1 MTYFRELPN
10 LEYQSFLSDSNSSD
24 QYLIVKN
31 LFRRVKLRDDL
42 QNVFTVFD
50 KYQIPDGSRPELVA
64 QELYGS
70 TQYDWVVIVSAGIT
84 RLRDQWPLSDRQVY
98 DYAESI
104 YGDQLNA
111 IHHYETTEVRDS
123 EDRLILPA
131 GQVVDEDFAFIYTDV
146 DKNYSNSLSKIS
158 YTKICAENVSQD
170 SLIIKSSVAGNNI
183 SANDELVIDGQ
194 YIPVV
199 SVTNGTTVIGVTTS
213 FVGVATALSNNIGIT
228 TTIITGIST
237 NATGNIITI
246 GQTLKEIPEII
257 GYGVTVT
264 SIGIGTV
271 YIDKPTQNT
280 TSQNLITLSF
290 GNNVTTVLTENT
302 KNITLSSPIPTNIS
316 KGSTLT
322 LKVRN
327 TVIIETNP
335 VIGVSNY
342 EYEVRKNNDK
352 RGIYVLKPR
361 YLQQVINDTRKAMIY
376 DRSSQY
382 VNDTL
387 IKTENTKS
395 TIPF

>member
-24 QYLIVKN
+24 QYLLVKN

-104 YGDQLNA
+104 YGNNLNA
-111 IHHYETTEVRDS
+111 IHHYETKEVRDS

-131 GQVVDEDFAFIYTDV
+131 GQVVDADFKVSYYDDGTLYTNDSTILGSNV
-146 DKNYSNSLSKIS
+146 DYIS
-158 YTKICAENVSQD
+158 
-170 SLIIKSSVAGNNI
+170 
-183 SANDELVIDGQ
+183 
-194 YIPVV
+194 
-199 SVTNGTTVIGVTTS
+199 
-213 FVGVATALSNNIGIT
+213 
-228 TTIITGIST
+228 
-237 NATGNIITI
+237 
-246 GQTLKEIPEII
+246 
-257 GYGVTVT
+257 
-264 SIGIGTV
+264 
-271 YIDKPTQNT
+271 
-280 TSQNLITLSF
+280 
-290 GNNVTTVLTENT
+290 
-302 KNITLSSPIPTNIS
+302 
-316 KGSTLT
+316 
-322 LKVRN
+322 
-327 TVIIETNP
+327 NP

-382 VNDTL
+382 VNDKL
-387 IKTENTKS
+387 IKTENTKV

>member
-10 LEYQSFLSDSNSSD
+10 LEYQSFLSDSHSSD

-104 YGDQLNA
+104 YGNDLNE

-131 GQVVDEDFAFIYTDV
+131 GQIVDSDFKVSYYDDGSLYTNDATI
-146 DKNYSNSLSKIS
+146 LG
-158 YTKICAENVSQD
+158 ANVIRIAD
-170 SLIIKSSVAGNNI
+170 
-183 SANDELVIDGQ
+183 
-194 YIPVV
+194 
-199 SVTNGTTVIGVTTS
+199 
-213 FVGVATALSNNIGIT
+213 
-228 TTIITGIST
+228 
-237 NATGNIITI
+237 
-246 GQTLKEIPEII
+246 
-257 GYGVTVT
+257 
-264 SIGIGTV
+264 
-271 YIDKPTQNT
+271 
-280 TSQNLITLSF
+280 
-290 GNNVTTVLTENT
+290 
-302 KNITLSSPIPTNIS
+302 PI
-316 KGSTLT
+316 
-322 LKVRN
+322 V
-327 TVIIETNP
+327 
-335 VIGVSNY
+335 GVSNY

-387 IKTENTKS
+387 IKIENS
-395 TIPF
+395 RSSIPF

>member
-10 LEYQSFLSDSNSSD
+10 LEYQSFLPDSKSSD
-24 QYLIVKN
+24 QYLLVKN

-84 RLRDQWPLSDRQVY
+84 RLRDQWPLSDKQIY

-104 YGDQLNA
+104 YGDDLNA
-111 IHHYETTEVRDS
+111 IHHYETTQVIDS

-131 GQVVDEDFAFIYTDV
+131 GQIVDSDFKVSYYDDGSLYTNDATR
-146 DKNYSNSLSKIS
+146 LG
-158 YTKICAENVSQD
+158 ENVIRIED
-170 SLIIKSSVAGNNI
+170 
-183 SANDELVIDGQ
+183 
-194 YIPVV
+194 
-199 SVTNGTTVIGVTTS
+199 
-213 FVGVATALSNNIGIT
+213 
-228 TTIITGIST
+228 
-237 NATGNIITI
+237 
-246 GQTLKEIPEII
+246 
-257 GYGVTVT
+257 
-264 SIGIGTV
+264 
-271 YIDKPTQNT
+271 
-280 TSQNLITLSF
+280 
-290 GNNVTTVLTENT
+290 
-302 KNITLSSPIPTNIS
+302 PI
-316 KGSTLT
+316 
-322 LKVRN
+322 
-327 TVIIETNP
+327 
-335 VIGVSNY
+335 IGVSNY

-395 TIPF
+395 SIPF

>member
-10 LEYQSFLSDSNSSD
+10 LEYQSFLPDSKSSD

-104 YGDQLNA
+104 YGNDLNA
-111 IHHYETTEVRDS
+111 IHHYETKEVRDS

-131 GQVVDEDFAFIYTDV
+131 GQIVDADFSFVYQDNQK
-146 DKNYSNSLSKIS
+146 DYSNSLNKIS
-158 YTKICAENVSQD
+158 YTRICSEDSPVNSNV
-170 SLIIKSSVAGNNI
+170 IKVSPSGGGYLK
-183 SANDELVIDGQ
+183 SGDELFINQ
-194 YIPVV
+194 TYIPIV
-199 SVTNGTTVIGVTTS
+199 SVTNETIITGVTTS
-213 FVGVATALSNNIGIT
+213 FVGVATVFGNIGVTTSIISGVT
-228 TTIITGIST
+228 TTGINVGDTLNPLTGIVGSGT
-237 NATGNIITI
+237 
-246 GQTLKEIPEII
+246 
-257 GYGVTVT
+257 TVT
-264 SIGIGTV
+264 EIGAETV
-271 YIDKPTQNT
+271 YVSPATLNT
-280 TSQNLITLSF
+280 TPLSIVKLSF
-290 GNNVTTVLTENT
+290 GKYVTTITTENT
-302 KNITLSSPIPTNIS
+302 KNISLSSPIPVNIS
-316 KGSTLT
+316 VGSNLT
-322 LKVRN
+322 FKYNN
-327 TVIIETNP
+327 TVLITTNP
-335 VIGVSNY
+335 VIGISNY

-352 RGIYVLKPR
+352 RSIYVLKPR

-395 TIPF
+395 SIPF

>member
-24 QYLIVKN
+24 QYLLVKN

-104 YGDQLNA
+104 YGNDLNA

-131 GQVVDEDFAFIYTDV
+131 GQVVDEDFKVSYYDYGTLYTNDSTILGSNV
-146 DKNYSNSLSKIS
+146 DYIS
-158 YTKICAENVSQD
+158 
-170 SLIIKSSVAGNNI
+170 
-183 SANDELVIDGQ
+183 
-194 YIPVV
+194 
-199 SVTNGTTVIGVTTS
+199 
-213 FVGVATALSNNIGIT
+213 
-228 TTIITGIST
+228 
-237 NATGNIITI
+237 
-246 GQTLKEIPEII
+246 
-257 GYGVTVT
+257 
-264 SIGIGTV
+264 
-271 YIDKPTQNT
+271 
-280 TSQNLITLSF
+280 
-290 GNNVTTVLTENT
+290 
-302 KNITLSSPIPTNIS
+302 
-316 KGSTLT
+316 
-322 LKVRN
+322 
-327 TVIIETNP
+327 NP
-335 VIGVSNY
+335 VISISNY

-352 RGIYVLKPR
+352 RGIYVLKSR

>member
-1 MTYFRELPN
+1 MTYFREIPN

-104 YGDQLNA
+104 YGNDLNA

-131 GQVVDEDFAFIYTDV
+131 GQVVDADFKVSYYDDGTLYTNDATILG
-146 DKNYSNSLSKIS
+146 SN
-158 YTKICAENVSQD
+158 
-170 SLIIKSSVAGNNI
+170 
-183 SANDELVIDGQ
+183 VIR
-194 YIPVV
+194 IP
-199 SVTNGTTVIGVTTS
+199 
-213 FVGVATALSNNIGIT
+213 
-228 TTIITGIST
+228 
-237 NATGNIITI
+237 
-246 GQTLKEIPEII
+246 
-257 GYGVTVT
+257 
-264 SIGIGTV
+264 
-271 YIDKPTQNT
+271 D
-280 TSQNLITLSF
+280 
-290 GNNVTTVLTENT
+290 
-302 KNITLSSPIPTNIS
+302 PI
-316 KGSTLT
+316 
-322 LKVRN
+322 V
-327 TVIIETNP
+327 
-335 VIGVSNY
+335 GVSNY
-342 EYEVRKNNDK
+342 EYEVGKNNDK